1 MGEGI
6 LIYGLNGS
14 KRKYTRDLQGFADKV
29 LASGRVRK
37 SVYVFGKTNKA
48 YLNDL
53 FKKGIIIKSELAA
66 ITDKTIL
73 KYRNHPKK
81 QKGAT
86 VNIHRFRM
94 VESAVKKPKNVYI
107 DTNRSRLIYVSS
119 VKYSKN
125 KILKV
130 VIEPN
135 QKIGKRYYNQVVSIG
150 VVDKNKMNALQYT
163 KIK

>member
-6 LIYGLNGS
+6 LIYGLHGS
-14 KRKYTRDLQGFADKV
+14 KRRYTRDLQGFADKV
-29 LASGRVRK
+29 LASGQARK
-37 SVYVFGKTNKA
+37 SVYVFGRTNKA
-48 YLNDL
+48 YLRDL
-53 FKKGIIIKSELAA
+53 SRKGIAVKSNLAA

-94 VESAVKKPKNVYI
+94 VEAAVKKPKNIYI
-107 DTNRSRLIYVSS
+107 DTNRNRLIYVSS

-135 QKIGKRYYNQVVSIG
+135 QKIGKRHYNQVISIG
-150 VVDKNKMNALQYT
+150 VVDRNKMNTKQYT

>member
-6 LIYGLNGS
+6 LIYGLHGS
-14 KRKYTRDLQGFADKV
+14 KRRYTRDLQGFADKV
-29 LASGRVRK
+29 LASGQARK
-37 SVYVFGKTNKA
+37 SVYVFGRTNKA
-48 YLNDL
+48 YLRDL
-53 FKKGIIIKSELAA
+53 SRKGIAVKSDLAA

-94 VESAVKKPKNVYI
+94 VEAAVKKPKNIYI
-107 DTNRSRLIYVSS
+107 DTNRNRLIYVSS
-119 VKYSKN
+119 VKYTKN

-130 VIEPN
+130 VIEAN
-135 QKIGKRYYNQVVSIG
+135 QKIGKRHYNQVISIG
-150 VVDKNKMNALQYT
+150 VVDRNKMNTKQYT

>member
-6 LIYGLNGS
+6 LIYGLHGN
-14 KRKYTRDLQGFADKV
+14 KRRYTRDLQGFADKV
-29 LASGRVRK
+29 LANGRARK
-37 SVYVFGKTNKA
+37 SVYIFGKTNKA
-48 YLNDL
+48 FLRDL
-53 FKKGIIIKSELAA
+53 SKKGIAVKSDLAA

-73 KYRNHPKK
+73 KYRYHPKK

-86 VNIHRFRM
+86 VSVHRFRM
-94 VESAVKKPKNVYI
+94 VEVAVKRPKNVYI
-107 DTNRSRLIYVSS
+107 DTKRSRLIYVSS

-135 QKIGKRYYNQVVSIG
+135 QKIGKRYYNKVVSIG
-150 VVDKNKMNALQYT
+150 VVDNIDMKSKQYY

>member
-14 KRKYTRDLQGFADKV
+14 KRRYTKDLQGFADKV
-29 LASGRVRK
+29 LAGGKVRK
-37 SVYVFGKTNKA
+37 SVYIFGKTNKA

-53 FKKGIIIKSELAA
+53 FKKGIIVKSELAA

-107 DTNRSRLIYVSS
+107 VRNRSRLIYVSS
-119 VKYSKN
+119 VKYSKG
-125 KILKV
+125 KVLKV

-150 VVDKNKMNALQYT
+150 VVDKNKMNAPQYT

>member
-14 KRKYTRDLQGFADKV
+14 KRRYTRDLQGFADKV

-37 SVYVFGKTNKA
+37 SVYIFGKTNKA

-150 VVDKNKMNALQYT
+150 VVDKNKMNAPQYT

>member
-6 LIYGLNGS
+6 LIYGLHGS
-14 KRKYTRDLQGFADKV
+14 KRRYTRDLQGFADKV
-29 LASGRVRK
+29 LASGQARK
-37 SVYVFGKTNKA
+37 SVYVFGRANKA
-48 YLNDL
+48 YLRDL
-53 FKKGIIIKSELAA
+53 SRKGIVVKSELAA

-86 VNIHRFRM
+86 VNTHRFRM
-94 VESAVKKPKNVYI
+94 VEAAVKRPKNVYI
-107 DTNRSRLIYVSS
+107 DTNRNRLIYVSS
-119 VKYSKN
+119 VKYSKA
-125 KILKV
+125 KVLKV

-150 VVDKNKMNALQYT
+150 VVDNIDMKSKQYY

>member
-6 LIYGLNGS
+6 LIYGLHGN
-14 KRKYTRDLQGFADKV
+14 KRRYTRDLQGFADKV
-29 LASGRVRK
+29 LASGKAKK
-37 SVYVFGKTNKA
+37 SMYIFGKTNKA
-48 YLNDL
+48 YLRDL
-53 FKKGIIIKSELAA
+53 SQKGAIVKSELAA

-86 VNIHRFRM
+86 VNIHRFKM
-94 VESAVKKPKNVYI
+94 VEAAVKKPKNVYI

-119 VKYSKN
+119 VKYSKDRV
-125 KILKV
+125 LKV

-150 VVDKNKMNALQYT
+150 VVQKGNMNTSQYT

>member
-6 LIYGLNGS
+6 LIYGLHGS
-14 KRKYTRDLQGFADKV
+14 KRRYTRDLQGFADKV
-29 LASGRVRK
+29 LASGQARK
-37 SVYVFGKTNKA
+37 SVYVFGRTNKA
-48 YLNDL
+48 YLRDL
-53 FKKGIIIKSELAA
+53 SRKGIAVKSDLAA

-94 VESAVKKPKNVYI
+94 VEAAVKKPKNIYI
-107 DTNRSRLIYVSS
+107 DTNRNRLIYVSS
-119 VKYSKN
+119 VKYTKN

-135 QKIGKRYYNQVVSIG
+135 QKIGKRHYNQVISIG
-150 VVDKNKMNALQYT
+150 VVDRNKMNTKQYT

>member
-14 KRKYTRDLQGFADKV
+14 KRRYTRDLQGFADKV
-29 LASGRVRK
+29 LTSGIVRK
-37 SVYVFGKTNKA
+37 SVYIFGKTNKA

-53 FKKGIIIKSELAA
+53 FKKGIIVKSELAA

-86 VNIHRFRM
+86 ANIHRFRM

-107 DTNRSRLIYVSS
+107 DRNRSRLIYVSS
-119 VKYSKN
+119 VKYSKG
-125 KILKV
+125 KVLKV
-130 VIEPN
+130 VIEPS

-150 VVDKNKMNALQYT
+150 VVDKNKMNAPQYT

>member
-107 DTNRSRLIYVSS
+107 DRNRSRLIYVSS
-119 VKYSKN
+119 VKYSKG
-125 KILKV
+125 KVLKV

-150 VVDKNKMNALQYT
+150 VVDKNKMNAPQYT

>member
-1 MGEGI
+1 MG
-6 LIYGLNGS
+6 
-14 KRKYTRDLQGFADKV
+14 LQGFADKV
-29 LASGRVRK
+29 LANGRVRK
-37 SVYVFGKTNKA
+37 SVYVFGRTNKA
-48 YLNDL
+48 YLREL
-53 FKKGIIIKSELAA
+53 SRKGIVVKSELAA

-86 VNIHRFRM
+86 VSVHRFRM
-94 VESAVKKPKNVYI
+94 VEVAVKRPKNVYI
-107 DTNRSRLIYVSS
+107 DTKRSRLIYVSS

-135 QKIGKRYYNQVVSIG
+135 QKIGKRYYNQVVFIG
-150 VVDKNKMNALQYT
+150 VVENIDMKSKQYY

>member
-14 KRKYTRDLQGFADKV
+14 KRRYTKDLQGFADKV
-29 LASGRVRK
+29 LAGGKVRK
-37 SVYVFGKTNKA
+37 SVYIFGKTNKA

-53 FKKGIIIKSELAA
+53 FKKGIIVKSELAA

-86 VNIHRFRM
+86 INIHRFRM
-94 VESAVKKPKNVYI
+94 VESAVKEPKNVYI
-107 DTNRSRLIYVSS
+107 DRNRSRLIYVSS
-119 VKYSKN
+119 VKYSKG
-125 KILKV
+125 KVLKV
-130 VIEPN
+130 VKEPN

-150 VVDKNKMNALQYT
+150 VVDKNKMNAPQYT

>member
-6 LIYGLNGS
+6 LIHGLNGS
-14 KRKYTRDLQGFADKV
+14 KRRYTRDLQGFADKV
-29 LASGRVRK
+29 LANGRVRK
-37 SVYVFGKTNKA
+37 SVYVFGRTNKA
-48 YLNDL
+48 YLKDL
-53 FKKGIIIKSELAA
+53 SRKGIVVKSELAA

-86 VNIHRFRM
+86 VSVHRFRM
-94 VESAVKKPKNVYI
+94 VEVAVKRPKNVYI
-107 DTNRSRLIYVSS
+107 DTKRSRLIYVSS

-150 VVDKNKMNALQYT
+150 VVDENKMNAPQYT

>member
-1 MGEGI
+1 M
-6 LIYGLNGS
+6 
-14 KRKYTRDLQGFADKV
+14 
-29 LASGRVRK
+29 
-37 SVYVFGKTNKA
+37 YVFGKTNKA

-150 VVDKNKMNALQYT
+150 VVDKNKMNAPQYT

>member
-6 LIYGLNGS
+6 LIYGLHGD
-14 KRKYTRDLQGFADKV
+14 KRRYTRDLQGFADKV
-29 LASGRVRK
+29 LASGQARK
-37 SVYVFGKTNKA
+37 SVYIFGKTNKA
-48 YLNDL
+48 YLRDL
-53 FKKGIIIKSELAA
+53 SRKGIAIKSDLAA

-73 KYRNHPKK
+73 KYRSHPKK

-86 VNIHRFRM
+86 VNVHRFRM
-94 VESAVKKPKNVYI
+94 VEAAVKRPKNVYI
-107 DTNRSRLIYVSS
+107 DTNRNRLIYVSS

-135 QKIGKRYYNQVVSIG
+135 QKIGKRHYNKVVSIG
-150 VVDKNKMNALQYT
+150 VVQKENMNADQYK

>member
-1 MGEGI
+1 MGEGV
-6 LIYGLNGS
+6 LIYGLHGN
-14 KRKYTRDLQGFADKV
+14 KRKYTRDLQGFADRV
-29 LASGRVRK
+29 LASGMARN

-48 YLNDL
+48 YIRDL
-53 FKKGIIIKSELAA
+53 SRKGVIVKSELAA

-81 QKGAT
+81 KKGAT
-86 VNIHRFRM
+86 VSVHRFRM
-94 VESAVKKPKNVYI
+94 VEAAVKKPKNVYI

-119 VKYSKN
+119 VKYSKS

-135 QKIGKRYYNQVVSIG
+135 QKIGKRYYNKVVSIG
-150 VVDKNKMNALQYT
+150 VVDKNKMDAPQYK

>member
-6 LIYGLNGS
+6 LIYGLHGS
-14 KRKYTRDLQGFADKV
+14 KRRYTRDLQGFADKV
-29 LASGRVRK
+29 LASGQARK

-150 VVDKNKMNALQYT
+150 VVDKNKMNAPQYT

>member
-150 VVDKNKMNALQYT
+150 VVDKNKMNASQYT

>member
-6 LIYGLNGS
+6 LIYGLHGS
-14 KRKYTRDLQGFADKV
+14 KRKYTRDLQGFADRV
-29 LASGRVRK
+29 LASGMARK
-37 SVYVFGKTNKA
+37 SVYVFGRTNRA
-48 YLNDL
+48 YLRDL
-53 FKKGIIIKSELAA
+53 SRKGVIVKSELAA

-86 VNIHRFRM
+86 VSVHRFRM
-94 VESAVKKPKNVYI
+94 VEAAVKKPKNVYI

-119 VKYSKN
+119 VKYSKS

-135 QKIGKRYYNQVVSIG
+135 QKIGKRYYNKVVSIG
-150 VVDKNKMNALQYT
+150 LVQKGNMNTIQYT

>member
-6 LIYGLNGS
+6 LIYGLHGS
-14 KRKYTRDLQGFADKV
+14 KRRYTRDLQGFADKV
-29 LASGRVRK
+29 LANGKARN
-37 SVYVFGKTNKA
+37 SVYVFGRTNKA
-48 YLNDL
+48 YLRDL
-53 FKKGIIIKSELAA
+53 SQKGIVVKSDLAA

-86 VNIHRFRM
+86 LNVHRFRM
-94 VESAVKKPKNVYI
+94 VESAVKKPKNIYI

-125 KILKV
+125 KVLKV

-135 QKIGKRYYNQVVSIG
+135 QKIGKRYYNKVVSMG
-150 VVDKNKMNALQYT
+150 VVDKNKMDAPQYN

>member
-37 SVYVFGKTNKA
+37 SVYIFGKTNKA

-150 VVDKNKMNALQYT
+150 VVDKNKMNAPQYT

>member
-37 SVYVFGKTNKA
+37 SVYIFGKTNKA

-53 FKKGIIIKSELAA
+53 FKKGIIVKSELAA

-86 VNIHRFRM
+86 LNVHRFRM
-94 VESAVKKPKNVYI
+94 VEAAVKKPKNVYI
-107 DTNRSRLIYVSS
+107 DRNRSRLIYVSS
-119 VKYSKN
+119 VKYSKG
-125 KILKV
+125 KVLKV

-150 VVDKNKMNALQYT
+150 VVDKNKMNAPQYT

>member
-6 LIYGLNGS
+6 LIYGLHGS

-150 VVDKNKMNALQYT
+150 VVDKNKMNAPQYT

>member
-6 LIYGLNGS
+6 LIYGLNGN
-14 KRKYTRDLQGFADKV
+14 KRRYTRDLQGFADKV

-48 YLNDL
+48 YLRNL
-53 FKKGIIIKSELAA
+53 SQKGIAVKSDLAA

-86 VNIHRFRM
+86 VNTHRFRM

-107 DTNRSRLIYVSS
+107 DRNRSRLIYVSS
-119 VKYSKN
+119 VKYSKG
-125 KILKV
+125 KVLKV

-150 VVDKNKMNALQYT
+150 VVDNIDMKSKQYY

>member
-6 LIYGLNGS
+6 LIYGLHGS
-14 KRKYTRDLQGFADKV
+14 NRRYTRDLQGFADKV
-29 LASGRVRK
+29 LASGRARK
-37 SVYVFGKTNKA
+37 SVYVFGRTNKT
-48 YLNDL
+48 YLRDL
-53 FKKGIIIKSELAA
+53 SQKGIALKSELAA

-86 VNIHRFRM
+86 VNVHRFRM
-94 VESAVKKPKNVYI
+94 VEASVKRPKNVYI

-150 VVDKNKMNALQYT
+150 VVDKNKMNAPQYT

>member
-14 KRKYTRDLQGFADKV
+14 KRRYTRDLQGFADKV

-37 SVYVFGKTNKA
+37 SVYIFGKTNKA

-53 FKKGIIIKSELAA
+53 FKKGIIVKSELAA

-86 VNIHRFRM
+86 VNVHRFRM
-94 VESAVKKPKNVYI
+94 VEAAVKRPKNVYI

-150 VVDKNKMNALQYT
+150 VVQKENMNTSQYK

>member
-14 KRKYTRDLQGFADKV
+14 KRRYTRDLQGFADKV
-29 LASGRVRK
+29 LANGRVRK
-37 SVYVFGKTNKA
+37 SVYVFGRTNKA
-48 YLNDL
+48 YLKDL
-53 FKKGIIIKSELAA
+53 SRKGIVVKSELAA

-86 VNIHRFRM
+86 VSVHRFRM
-94 VESAVKKPKNVYI
+94 VEVAVKRPKNVYI
-107 DTNRSRLIYVSS
+107 DTKRSRLIYVSS

-135 QKIGKRYYNQVVSIG
+135 QKIGKRYYNKVVSIG
-150 VVDKNKMNALQYT
+150 VVDNIDMKSKQYY

>member
-6 LIYGLNGS
+6 LIYGLHGS
-14 KRKYTRDLQGFADKV
+14 KRRYTRDLQGFADKV
-29 LASGRVRK
+29 LASGQARK
-37 SVYVFGKTNKA
+37 SVYVFGRTNKA
-48 YLNDL
+48 YLRDL
-53 FKKGIIIKSELAA
+53 SRKG

-94 VESAVKKPKNVYI
+94 VEAAVKKPKNIYI
-107 DTNRSRLIYVSS
+107 DTNRNRLIYVSS

-135 QKIGKRYYNQVVSIG
+135 QKIGKRYYNQVISIG
-150 VVDKNKMNALQYT
+150 VVDKNKMNAPQYT

>member
-1 MGEGI
+1 LETVGI
-6 LIYGLNGS
+6 
-14 KRKYTRDLQGFADKV
+14 
-29 LASGRVRK
+29 
-37 SVYVFGKTNKA
+37 FGKTNKA

-53 FKKGIIIKSELAA
+53 FKKGIIVKSELAA

-107 DTNRSRLIYVSS
+107 DRNRSRLIYVSS
-119 VKYSKN
+119 VKYSKG
-125 KILKV
+125 KVLKV

-150 VVDKNKMNALQYT
+150 IVDKNKMNAPQYT

>member
-14 KRKYTRDLQGFADKV
+14 KRRYTRDLQGFADKV

-37 SVYVFGKTNKA
+37 SVYIFGKTNKA

-53 FKKGIIIKSELAA
+53 FKKGIIVKSELAA

-107 DTNRSRLIYVSS
+107 DRNRSRLIYVSS
-119 VKYSKN
+119 VKYSKG
-125 KILKV
+125 KVLKV

-150 VVDKNKMNALQYT
+150 IVDKNKMNAPQYT

>member
-6 LIYGLNGS
+6 LIYGLHGS
-14 KRKYTRDLQGFADKV
+14 KRRYTRDLQGFADKV
-29 LASGRVRK
+29 LASGQTRK
-37 SVYVFGKTNKA
+37 SVYVFGRTNKA
-48 YLNDL
+48 YLRDL
-53 FKKGIIIKSELAA
+53 SRKGIAVKSDLAA

-73 KYRNHPKK
+73 KYRYHPKK
-81 QKGAT
+81 EKGAT
-86 VNIHRFRM
+86 VSVHRFRM
-94 VESAVKKPKNVYI
+94 VEAAVKKPKDVYI
-107 DTNRSRLIYVSS
+107 DTKRSRLIYVSS

-150 VVDKNKMNALQYT
+150 VVQKENMNTSQYK

>member
-73 KYRNHPKK
+73 KYRYHPKK

-150 VVDKNKMNALQYT
+150 VVDKNKMNAPQYT

>member
-6 LIYGLNGS
+6 LIYGLHGS
-14 KRKYTRDLQGFADKV
+14 KRKYTRDLQGFADRV
-29 LASGRVRK
+29 LASGMARK
-37 SVYVFGKTNKA
+37 SVYVFGRTNRA
-48 YLNDL
+48 YLRDL
-53 FKKGIIIKSELAA
+53 SRKGVIVKSELAA

-86 VNIHRFRM
+86 VSVHRFRM
-94 VESAVKKPKNVYI
+94 VEAAVKKPKNVYI

-119 VKYSKN
+119 VKYSKS

-135 QKIGKRYYNQVVSIG
+135 QKIGKRYYNKVVSIG
-150 VVDKNKMNALQYT
+150 LVQKGNMNTSQYT